1 MDRARKK
8 TDKRLNAMEKEIGRI
23 YKNDPALNRIEKKFD
38 AYMKDVQA
46 RTKDLY
52 NAYVNESDRD
62 EKERK
67 KKAYSDAVRKLTLQ
81 SAEYRKILKQFT
93 QIMAGVN
100 QKALDV
106 VNDSMIEI
114 YTINY
119 NQVAEECRKVGIKVN
134 GEE

>member
-1 MDRARKK
+1 MDRARKQ
-8 TDKRLNAMEKEIGRI
+8 TDKRLNAMEKQIGRI
-23 YKNDPALNRIEKKFD
+23 YQNDPALNRIEKKFN

-46 RTKDLY
+46 QTKSLY
-52 NAYVNESDRD
+52 DAYVHESDRD

-67 KKAYSDAVRKLTLQ
+67 KKAYSDAVKALTLQ
-81 SAEYRKILKQFT
+81 SAEYKKILKQFT
-93 QIMAGVN
+93 QIMAEVN

-106 VNDSMIEI
+106 VNDEMIGI

-134 GEE
+134 GKE

>member
-38 AYMKDVQA
+38 AYMKNVQA

-62 EKERK
+62 EKEQK
-67 KKAYSDAVRKLTLQ
+67 KKAYSDAVQALTLQ

-93 QIMAGVN
+93 QIMAEVN